1 MNRKSIRIV
10 VTAAIAV
17 LTTVMATGAN
27 ADFKIMRD
35 VNCDRGMDVQRVLD
49 RNVMSFPM
57 EIRLA
62 GTCDGFT
69 IERDNVSITA
79 RDDDACPGAT
89 VSGRIEVFNSQRVE
103 LSCLAVTSSENGIDI
118 VHGSRAS
125 ITENL
130 ITGASAGVYIDH
142 GSSAQVFDNEI
153 TGSTSV
159 GIFVNGSSYGEIRDN
174 TLASSF
180 TDNFS
185 QIFVTGSSAADVSNN
200 IITAS
205 GGSGVASGFASNITA
220 GGNNISGTASAG
232 IMVEQNAHLF
242 LSAEN
247 TVGNSALE
255 QAIYCGA
262 TGSLRVDAS
271 QTITTG
277 FVVLMPGCEITNYS
291 GVPFPP

>member
-1 MNRKSIRIV
+1 MNRKAIRV
-10 VTAAIAV
+10 LVTAGVAV
-17 LTTVMATGAN
+17 LTTAMTADVN
-27 ADFKIMRD
+27 ADFKIQKV
-35 VNCDRGMDVQRVLD
+35 VNCDKGRDVQRVLD

-57 EIRLA
+57 EIRLI

-79 RDDDACPGAT
+79 RDDDTCPGAT
-89 VSGRIEVFNSQRVE
+89 VSGRIVVFNSQRVE
-103 LSCLAVTSSENGIDI
+103 LSCLSITSLENGIDI

-130 ITGASAGVYIDH
+130 ITGAAAGIYIDS

-159 GIFVNGSSYGEIRDN
+159 GIFVNGSSYGEIRNN
-174 TLASSF
+174 TLASSSIG
-180 TDNFS
+180 NFS

-205 GGSGVASGFASNITA
+205 GGSGVDAGFASNITA
-220 GGNNISGTASAG
+220 GGNNISGTAYAG
-232 IMVEQNAHLF
+232 IRVAQNAHMF
-242 LSAEN
+242 LNTEN
-247 TVGNSALE
+247 TLGYSALE

-277 FVVLMPGCEITNYS
+277 FVVLEPGCEITNDT
-291 GVPFPP
+291 GAPFPP